1 MRPLDTYV
9 QKQLNEHA
17 EKIKTLLDADVM
29 AVFSPILPGLEVR
42 VRDAVESFQPRKA
55 TLAIVLET
63 QGGIVEV
70 VERMVNTIRHRYQEV
85 IFIIP
90 NRAMSAGT
98 VFVMS
103 GDRILMDY
111 FACLGPIDP
120 QIEKD
125 GRLIPALSYLNQ
137 FKRLNEKAS
146 QGQLTTAE
154 YALLS
159 KLDLGELD
167 LFEQARELSKEL
179 LISWLS
185 TYKFKNWN
193 ETTTRKQPVLPDDK
207 KKRAA
212 EIAEE
217 LSRNDRWHSHGRAIN
232 MKTLVD
238 DLGLMIEDFG
248 AIDGLG
254 PILKEYYE
262 LIRDYM
268 SREDLITFVHTDRYF

>member
-1 MRPLDTYV
+1 
-9 QKQLNEHA
+9 
-17 EKIKTLLDADVM
+17 
-29 AVFSPILPGLEVR
+29 
-42 VRDAVESFQPRKA
+42 
-55 TLAIVLET
+55 
-63 QGGIVEV
+63 
-70 VERMVNTIRHRYQEV
+70 
-85 IFIIP
+85 
-90 NRAMSAGT
+90 
-98 VFVMS
+98 
-103 GDRILMDY
+103 
-111 FACLGPIDP
+111 
-120 QIEKD
+120 
-125 GRLIPALSYLNQ
+125 LSYLNQ

-238 DLGLMIEDFG
+238 DLGLMIEDFW